1 MTIRERTQELERL
14 TLSPGAALS
23 ERSRG
28 RDLPLEECPIR
39 TCYQRDRDRI
49 IHCNAYRR
57 LMHKTQV
64 FLSPE
69 GDHYRTRL
77 THTLEVNQI
86 ARTIGRALRLNE
98 DLIEAIAMGHD
109 LGHTP
114 FGHAGESML
123 NQLSPAGYS
132 HSVQSVRVVER
143 LERGGKGLNLT
154 WEVRDGILHH
164 SYGGKP
170 AATLEGQVVRLA
182 DKIAYMNHDIDDAV
196 RAGILSEGDLP
207 WEVKYTLGYTKSQRI
222 TAMIASVIDSSSDQ
236 AIAMSPPVEAC
247 YKQLRDF
254 LFDQVYTNPVAKG
267 EEVKAKAIIGELYRF
282 FSDHPQRMPEEYQ
295 AIADQEGLD
304 RAVCDYISG
313 MSDRFCVAAFEEI
326 FIPKSW
332 GL

>member
-1 MTIRERTQELERL
+1 MTIREKTQELERL
-14 TLSPGAALS
+14 TLAPWAALS
-23 ERSRG
+23 EKSRG
-28 RDLPLEECPIR
+28 RDKPLEECPIR

-49 IHCNAYRR
+49 VHCNAYRR

-98 DLIEAIAMGHD
+98 DLIEAVAMGHD

-114 FGHAGESML
+114 FGHAGEAML
-123 NQLSPAGYS
+123 NQLSPDGYS
-132 HSVQSVRVVER
+132 HSRQSVRVVER
-143 LERGGKGLNLT
+143 LERDGEGLNLT

-164 SYGGKP
+164 SYGGKD

-196 RAGILSEGDLP
+196 RAGILQEGDLP

-222 TAMIASVIDSSSDQ
+222 TAMITSVIQESGEGRV
-236 AIAMSPPVEAC
+236 AMSPQVSAC
-247 YKQLRDF
+247 YKQLREF
-254 LFDQVYTNPVAKG
+254 LFEEVYTNPVAKG
-267 EEVKAKAIIGELYRF
+267 EEVKAKAIIAQLYRF
-282 FSDHPQRMPEEYQ
+282 YIDHPGRMPEEYRR
-295 AIADQEGLD
+295 IADQEGLD

-313 MSDRFCVAAFEEI
+313 MSDRYCVAAFEEI

-332 GL
+332 GV